1 MRDESP
7 LCDAGCSTPRGDAR
21 RRAFLAAAGELF
33 LERGYEGVAMA
44 DIVKRTGGSLATL
57 YRCFGNKEGL
67 FAAIIAEVAEDIAA
81 PLLDEGIDRLK
92 PEAALQTL
100 GEHFL
105 SRILDPPAL
114 AWHRM
119 VTAEGAR
126 HPTLREALL
135 RQGPGRVRELL
146 ANYLARQAKAG
157 ALSLEDPVLAAEH
170 FFGLVK
176 AGVHMPAVCGE
187 PIELCADR
195 QRHHVAAAV
204 RVFLRGY
211 GTHS

>member
-1 MRDESP
+1 MED
-7 LCDAGCSTPRGDAR
+7 DASCGCSPTTARGDAR

-33 LERGYEGVAMA
+33 LEHGYEGVAMA
-44 DIVKRTGGSLATL
+44 DIVRRTGGSLATL
-57 YRCFGNKEGL
+57 YRCFGSKEGL

-81 PLLDEGIDRLK
+81 PLLDEGIDRL
-92 PEAALQTL
+92 PPQQALQTL

-105 SRILDPPAL
+105 SRILDPTAL

-126 HPTLREALL
+126 HPSLREALL

-146 ANYLARQAKAG
+146 ANYLGRQAHAG
-157 ALSLEDPVLAAEH
+157 TLSLEDPVLAAEH

-176 AGVHMPAVCGE
+176 AGVHLPAVCGE
-187 PIELCADR
+187 VVELCADR
-195 QRHHVAAAV
+195 QRLHVAAAV

-211 GTHS
+211 GTNP